1 MENVK
6 VTVEE
11 PSSVRRKMTVE
22 VPAENV
28 DRLFRETFKE
38 YRKHASLPGFRRGK
52 APQGVIESR
61 FREDVTQDVT
71 RKILPDSYEQALKQ
85 EGLKPITEPKVGEL
99 SVEEG
104 KPLIYTAEFEILP
117 RFEVK
122 DYLGI
127 EIESGEVEVGEE
139 EVDGILEEMRAGQA
153 TVKKVTEERGL
164 RTGDVAMIDFEGMA
178 EGRSIPGGS
187 AKDFPLTIGSDTFL
201 PGFEDSL
208 IGAAAGEEREF
219 FLKLPQDFQEADLAG
234 RDASFKVQVREIRE
248 RILPELD
255 DDFAK
260 DVGDHESLEA
270 LKALLRNNIRASK
283 EAAAAGELKEKL
295 IEKLVD
301 ANPFEV
307 PSAMVERQRV
317 AMIAN
322 VERNLMMRGV
332 PKEEIEKTRKK
343 VYEDSAAP
351 AERKVRATLILEAVA
366 EKEGIEVGEEELKA
380 EIRKIAEQNKMD
392 PGEARRRMVENNSL
406 ENLKDAL
413 REDKTVN
420 YLLGK
425 ASMAAGGESP
435 APSPKEGKD
444 RK

>member
-406 ENLKDAL
+406 ENLEDAL
-413 REDKTVN
+413 REEKTVN
-420 YLLGK
+420 YLLEK
-425 ASMAAGGESP
+425 AGVAAGGESP